1 MWEMEHGKLLP
12 CVGLIMLWKS
22 DNTDVLQLSVTNSN
36 KLLTVLQKAD
46 LLAFSLLTTWLG
58 QTLSTNT
65 TYVIWDGLKRW
76 SAVCKG

>member
-1 MWEMEHGKLLP
+1 MWEMEHGKLFP
-12 CVGLIMLWKS
+12 RVGPIMLWKS
-22 DNTDVLQLSVTNSN
+22 DNTDVLQLTVTNSN

-46 LLAFSLLTTWLG
+46 LLAFSSLTTWLG

-76 SAVCKG
+76 SEEFKG